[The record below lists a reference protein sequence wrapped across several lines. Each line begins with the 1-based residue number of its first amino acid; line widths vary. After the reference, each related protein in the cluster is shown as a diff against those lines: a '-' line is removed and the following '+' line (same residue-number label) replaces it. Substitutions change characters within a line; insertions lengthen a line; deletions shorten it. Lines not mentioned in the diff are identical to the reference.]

1 MRIPPV
7 AAWPFLVESPGV
19 VSQVMRFAGGSG
31 VHGTERRKDHRYAPA
46 MDTEERLRRIRRW
59 LWIVLV
65 GLFLS
70 GATAFPLEIEVRWL
84 LRALDPLA
92 DDLPAL
98 VGWIERVHTG
108 LVETGD
114 RYPFM
119 LYGTDWL
126 AYAHLV
132 LAVAFWG
139 PLRDPVRNV
148 WVVQLGMIACAG
160 IVPLALICGPIR
172 DIPWFWTLVDLSFAV
187 GAFPPL
193 WFAYRHIR
201 AIEAAGAPAAPPVS
215 APAA

>member
-1 MRIPPV
+1 
-7 AAWPFLVESPGV
+7 
-19 VSQVMRFAGGSG
+19 
-31 VHGTERRKDHRYAPA
+31 
-46 MDTEERLRRIRRW
+46 MDTEERLRRVRRW
-59 LWIVLV
+59 LWVVLL

-84 LRALDPLA
+84 SRVADPFA
-92 DDLPAL
+92 GQFPAL
-98 VGWIERVHTG
+98 VGWIETVHTG

-119 LYGTDWL
+119 RYGTDWL
-126 AYAHLV
+126 AFAHLV

-148 WVVQLGMIACAG
+148 WVVQLGLIACAG
-160 IVPLALICGPIR
+160 IVPLALICGPLR

-201 AIEAAGAPAAPPVS
+201 AIEAATGPATPSVPV
-215 APAA
+215 PAS